1 MVGFEVPSLCGVV
14 LTGEGTDL
22 IPADVLQSIGNSG
35 SDILASVS
43 SVLGT
48 VAPAALAIM
57 GLVMAITIGI
67 KLFKKLT
74 KSGASA

>member
-1 MVGFEVPSLCGVV
+1 MVGFEVPAVCGVV
-14 LTGEGTDL
+14 LTGEGSDL

-48 VAPAALAIM
+48 VVPAALGIM
-57 GLVMAITIGI
+57 ALVMAITIGI
-67 KLFKKLT
+67 RLFKKMT
-74 KSGASA
+74 KTGATP